1 VELGR
6 PFERYIISQNRVD
19 SVTLRI
25 SRRNFLKLLAGGA
38 AAVVGAV
45 AWLTGTDTGRTA
57 LDSLFPSAAPQASRD
72 ITLNVNGAD
81 HHVQVDASSTL
92 LGLLRD
98 DLGLTGTKPGCS
110 NSSCGACTVLL
121 DGTPVYSCQRLAVE
135 ADGHKVTTIEGLG
148 SLASLSPL
156 QQAFIDEG
164 AFQCGYCTPGFIVA
178 ATALLQSNPNP
189 TAREVREGLSGNICR
204 CGSYPH
210 ITKAVLAAA
219 QGGQSD

>member
-1 VELGR
+1 
-6 PFERYIISQNRVD
+6 
-19 SVTLRI
+19 
-25 SRRNFLKLLAGGA
+25 LKLFAGSA

-45 AWLTGTDTGRTA
+45 AWLTGTSSGRAA
-57 LDSLFPSAAPQASRD
+57 LDSVLPSSAPEASKS
-72 ITLNVNGAD
+72 ITVNVNGAD
-81 HHVQVDASSTL
+81 HRLQVAANSTL
-92 LGLLRD
+92 LGLLRE

-110 NSSCGACTVLL
+110 NSSCGTCTVLL

-156 QQAFIDEG
+156 QRAFIDEG

-178 ATALLQSNPNP
+178 ATALLESNPHP
-189 TAREVREGLSGNICR
+189 TAAEVCEGLSGNLCR

-210 ITKAVLAAA
+210 ITNAVLAAA
-219 QGGQSD
+219 QGSDSD